1 VGDPVLRRDLEA
13 GVLLLTYNRPERN
26 NAWTI
31 ELEEAYFAALA
42 AAGRDP
48 DVRVVVVTGAGRS
61 FCPGLDMEVLAA
73 AATEG
78 TSVSD
83 HPRAPMTLARSVP
96 KPVIAAVN
104 GACAGIGF
112 IQACAADLRFASRT
126 AKFTTAFARRGLPA
140 EHSLSWLLPRLV
152 GTGTAMDLL
161 LSARVVLAPE
171 ARDLGLVDRLYEPDE
186 LLPEALAYAREL
198 AASCSPRSMAAIKH
212 QVNHD
217 WEGTAADSRQ
227 RALELVAEL
236 RDQPDFAEGVLSFS
250 EKRPPRFAGLSAD
263 VVIDRQRTV

>member
-1 VGDPVLRRDLEA
+1 MGDPVLLRDLDA

-31 ELEEAYFAALA
+31 ELEEAYFAALVE
-42 AAGRDP
+42 AGRDP
-48 DVRVVVVTGAGRS
+48 GVRVVVVTGAGRS
-61 FCPGLDMEVLAA
+61 FCPGLDMDVLTA

-78 TSVSD
+78 KSVAQ

-161 LSARVVLAPE
+161 LSARVVLAEE
-171 ARDLGLVDRLYEPDE
+171 ALDHGLVDRLYEPDE
-186 LLPEALAYAREL
+186 LLPATLAYAREL

-212 QVNHD
+212 QVNRD
-217 WEGTAADSRQ
+217 WEGTAEDSRQ

-236 RDQPDFAEGVLSFS
+236 RDEDDFAEGVRSFT
-250 EKRPPRFAGLSAD
+250 EKRLPRFPGLSVD
-263 VVIDRQRTV
+263 VAIERQPPA